1 MRPTGFEPA
10 TTGFEVRSSIQMS
23 YGRIPAADKRY
34 RIREFDR
41 FRTCDHQSHN
51 LALYLLS
58 YKLHVVAGAGFEPAS
73 GFWPAQLMRLVS
85 WATTLSRDFAEA
97 EGFEPPTFG
106 FGDRHS
112 TN

>member
-1 MRPTGFEPA
+1 MNDGFADRPLKPLGHPHVIGSLTGF
-10 TTGFEVRSSIQMS
+10 
-23 YGRIPAADKRY
+23 
-34 RIREFDR
+34 
-41 FRTCDHQSHN
+41 HN

>member
-1 MRPTGFEPA
+1 MKDGFADRPLRPLGHPHIVGSLTGFALGPK
-10 TTGFEVRSSIQMS
+10 
-23 YGRIPAADKRY
+23 GRFALQ
-34 RIREFDR
+34 
-41 FRTCDHQSHN
+41 RTCDHQSHN
-51 LALYLLS
+51 LVLYLLS
-58 YKLHVVAGAGFEPAS
+58 YKLHDVAGAGFEPAS

>member
-1 MRPTGFEPA
+1 MNDGFADRPLNLLGHPHVIGSLTGFA
-10 TTGFEVRSSIQMS
+10 LDLWSLCLQ
-23 YGRIPAADKRY
+23 
-34 RIREFDR
+34 
-41 FRTCDHQSHN
+41 RTCDHQSHN

-97 EGFEPPTFG
+97 EGFEPSEPCG
-106 FGDRHS
+106 SAR
-112 TN
+112 

>member
-1 MRPTGFEPA
+1 M
-10 TTGFEVRSSIQMS
+10 
-23 YGRIPAADKRY
+23 
-34 RIREFDR
+34 
-41 FRTCDHQSHN
+41 
-51 LALYLLS
+51 L
-58 YKLHVVAGAGFEPAS
+58 VAGAGFEPAS

>member
-1 MRPTGFEPA
+1 MHLSETRHNKKNDCRLSRTQ
-10 TTGFEVRSSIQMS
+10 VN
-23 YGRIPAADKRY
+23 
-34 RIREFDR
+34 REFDR

>member
-1 MRPTGFEPA
+1 MNDGFADRPLKPA
-10 TTGFEVRSSIQMS
+10 RASS
-23 YGRIPAADKRY
+23 RN
-34 RIREFDR
+34 REFDR

-73 GFWPAQLMRLVS
+73 GFWLAQLMRLVS